1 MAKDGFDIRQGA
13 AAGIGRIRSAIPSE
27 FSDPNYRWTDR
38 IGLAMCWLAG
48 ISLIVI
54 SSTIVLWLFFKGV
67 DQMSW
72 KLLSTNP
79 LPNFEQIES
88 GGILAPILGTV
99 ILGVLGTLLALPLG
113 IATAV
118 WLVEYGKPAGLARAV
133 ESGVE
138 IVSGSPSIVL
148 AIFGLAVFTQQIFGF
163 LSFSND
169 AGAVFGRSFLVAAV
183 VMSLLA
189 LPLIVGST
197 REALQ
202 RIPSQVREASYA
214 LGKSKATTIRRVLL
228 PMARQG
234 VATGGVLGMGR
245 IVGDTAIVF
254 ILLGGSLT
262 FAPTGEIPGL
272 DILRGTGSTLT
283 TYVYGTSPAGEG
295 NSPDKAYAAGFLLL
309 MIVLVLNLGISRIAK
324 RNMDGAATK

>member
-1 MAKDGFDIRQGA
+1 MARRDQGIDGAVGA
-13 AAGIGRIRSAIPSE
+13 STGRIRNLIPDE
-27 FSDPNYRWTDR
+27 FTDPNYRWSDR
-38 IGLAMCWLAG
+38 IGLALCWAAG

-54 SSTIVLWLFFKGV
+54 SSTIVLWLFLKGV

-79 LPNFEQIES
+79 LPNFDQIES
-88 GGILAPILGTV
+88 GGILAPIIGTV
-99 ILGVLGTLLALPLG
+99 ILGILGTAIALPLG

-118 WLVEYGKPAGLARAV
+118 WLVEYGKPAGLARVV

-138 IVSGSPSIVL
+138 IISGSPSIVL

-169 AGAVFGRSFLVAAV
+169 EGAVFGRSFLVAGV

-197 REALQ
+197 REALM

-214 LGKSKATTIRRVLL
+214 LGKTKATTIRRVLL
-228 PMARQG
+228 PMARPG
-234 VATGGVLGMGR
+234 IATGGVLGMGR

-254 ILLGGSLT
+254 ILVGGTLT
-262 FAPTGEIPGL
+262 FAPTGDIPGL
-272 DILRGTGSTLT
+272 DYLRGTGSTLT
-283 TYVYGTSPAGEG
+283 TYVYGASPAGEG

-309 MIVLVLNLGISRIAK
+309 MIVLVLNLGITSLAK